1 MLSLPG
7 RRSMQKDRKCTGR
20 AKCLMM
26 VVLIA
31 LTLPNFLLV
40 TSASASSDS
49 GIFVDLFTQKAPF
62 DGRGINQSSD
72 TFGPQEQVI
81 LYALVLRDDAPVNGT
96 LVTYDVLGP
105 PNASGDIRFFQTAET
120 NSSGIATT
128 EFSLAVVNQTEAF
141 GTWNA
146 TASVQVEGKTYGD
159 TLTFKVD
166 YIIKTISI
174 RTLNENLTET
184 KNFGEGGYVG
194 FEIALENNARI
205 KKNTTL
211 AITVFDEL
219 GVPVSSSQIDDLIVP
234 PGRIQYFYG
243 SVPISNLA
251 VPGNATITAVAL
263 ENTLVAYGPQI
274 SAGFSIQ
281 PFNPI
286 FPTFIDACVYVEASP
301 AIVEAGETVMMSL
314 LVMNQGTVSLND
326 FYATLA
332 VNDSLLS
339 SYFISFLGP
348 YQSQAFEFDWNTT
361 GLSEGIYVITAEV
374 PAFPHEANLSDNTYS
389 VQVEVMAKKPTLIH
403 DIEVAYAN
411 SSENVVYQ
419 GEIVILT
426 VGVRNNGNFTESTNA
441 SVYYDDV
448 LIEKRS
454 VQELLPQTEQIIVF
468 EWDTTNVPIGSY
480 QIIARADSVQGETNL
495 ANNIYYDGSVQIK
508 LPLRPPPM
516 LPSRLFALTFF
527 AFTLAAGVIAFVFL
541 LIMLDYLKRR
551 RKRRRSESRFA
562 LIAHHGLR

>member
-1 MLSLPG
+1 
-7 RRSMQKDRKCTGR
+7 
-20 AKCLMM
+20 M

-31 LTLPNFLLV
+31 LTVPNFLLV
-40 TSASASSDS
+40 TSASASSES
-49 GIFVDLFTQKAPF
+49 GIFVDLFTQKTPF

-81 LYALVLRDDAPVNGT
+81 LYALVLRDGAPVNGT
-96 LVTYDVLGP
+96 LVTYEVLGP
-105 PNASGDIRFFQTAET
+105 PNASRDIRFFQTAET
-120 NSSGIATT
+120 NSSGIART

-141 GTWNA
+141 GTWTA

-166 YIIKTISI
+166 YIIKIISI
-174 RTLNENLTET
+174 RTLNENLRDT

-243 SVPISNLA
+243 SMPISNLA
-251 VPGNATITAVAL
+251 VLGNATITAVAL
-263 ENTLVAYGPQI
+263 ENTLVAYGPQV

-286 FPTFIDACVYVEASP
+286 FPNFIDACVYVEASP
-301 AIVEAGETVMMSL
+301 TLVEAGGTVMISL

-326 FYATLA
+326 FNATLA

-339 SYFISFLGP
+339 SYFISSLGP
-348 YQSQAFEFDWNTT
+348 YQSQAFEFNWNTS

-389 VQVEVMAKKPTLIH
+389 VQVEVMAKTPTLLH

-411 SSENVVYQ
+411 SSENEVYQ
-419 GEIVILT
+419 GETVILT

-441 SVYYDDV
+441 SVYYDDT
-448 LIEKRS
+448 LIERRP
-454 VQELLPQTEQIIVF
+454 VQELLPETEQIIVF
-468 EWDTTNVPIGSY
+468 EWNTTNVPNGTY
-480 QIIARADSVQGETNL
+480 QIIARADPVEGETNL

-527 AFTLAAGVIAFVFL
+527 ALTLVAGVIAFLFL

-551 RKRRRSESRFA
+551 KKRRRPESHFI
-562 LIAHHGLR
+562 LIAHHGVR

>member
-1 MLSLPG
+1 
-7 RRSMQKDRKCTGR
+7 MQKDRKYTGR
-20 AKCLMM
+20 AKCLIM

-31 LTLPNFLLV
+31 LTVPNFLLV
-40 TSASASSDS
+40 TSTSASSEP
-49 GIFVDLFTQKAPF
+49 GIFLDLFTQKAPF
-62 DGRGINQSSD
+62 DGRGINQPSD

-81 LYALVLRDDAPVNGT
+81 LFALVLRDGAPVNGT
-96 LVTYDVLGP
+96 LVTYEVLGP
-105 PNASGDIRFFQTAET
+105 LNDSGDIRFFQTVET
-120 NSSGIATT
+120 NSSGIART

-141 GTWNA
+141 GTWTA
-146 TASVQVEGKTYGD
+146 TASIQVEGKTYSD

-166 YIIKTISI
+166 YIIKIISI
-174 RTLNENLTET
+174 RTLNGNLTQT
-184 KNFGEGGYVG
+184 RNFGEGGYVG

-219 GVPVSSSQIDDLIVP
+219 GVPVSSSQIHDLTIP
-234 PGRIQYFYG
+234 PSQRIQYFYG
-243 SVPISNLA
+243 SIPIPNLA
-251 VPGNATITAVAL
+251 VPGNATITAIAL
-263 ENTLVAYGPQI
+263 ENTMVAYSPQV
-274 SAGFSIQ
+274 SADFSIQ

-286 FPTFIDACVYVEASP
+286 FPNFIDACVYVDASP
-301 AIVEAGETVMMSL
+301 TMVGAGGTVMISL

-326 FYATLA
+326 FYATLT

-361 GLSEGIYVITAEV
+361 GFSEGIYVITAEV

-389 VQVEVMAKKPTLIH
+389 VQVEVTAKKPTTVH
-403 DIEVAYAN
+403 DVEVAYAN
-411 SSENVVYQ
+411 SSENEVYQ
-419 GEIVILT
+419 GETVILT

-441 SVYYDDV
+441 SVYHDDT
-448 LIEKRS
+448 LIERKL
-454 VQELLPQTEQIIVF
+454 VQELLPETEQIIVF
-468 EWDTTNVPIGSY
+468 EWNTTNVPNGTY
-480 QIIARADSVQGETNL
+480 QIIAKADPVEGETNL

-516 LPSRLFALTFF
+516 LPSRLFAMTFF
-527 AFTLAAGVIAFVFL
+527 AFTIVTGVITFFFL

-551 RKRRRSESRFA
+551 RKRRRPESHFI
-562 LIAHHGLR
+562 LIAHHGVG